1 VKPYFLNLQYLVY
14 LAGKYFGLFSLFD
27 LFLLVKFLGQKIVDH
42 TSTKANSPQTNAI
55 CERFHRTMKDEC
67 YNIIFRK
74 KIYSTIIEL
83 QSDIDNWLKSYNE
96 TRPHSGKYCY
106 GKTPYQTFLDSKKI
120 AKEKNLS
127 NLFDNKDSNL
137 DNKVSN
143 EIN

>member
-1 VKPYFLNLQYLVY
+1 
-14 LAGKYFGLFSLFD
+14 
-27 LFLLVKFLGQKIVDH
+27 
-42 TSTKANSPQTNAI
+42 
-55 CERFHRTMKDEC
+55 MKDEC

-83 QSDIDNWLKSYNE
+83 QSDVDNWLKSYNE